1 MQSYSINLRY
11 VIMLR
16 YSGGTMSTIRE
27 VAALAGVSTATVSRV
42 VNHDTTYKLTDAT
55 KEKVWQAVAQL
66 NYKATTPPR
75 KKALR
80 PTNEPTASK
89 IGCVLSVNK
98 GKYNDPYYLS
108 ILSGLENQMQH
119 HNCEIAFVK
128 SGIELETPEILER
141 TFSEKIDGLIL
152 MNTLTAPTF
161 SYISDKVPF
170 IVGVDTTH
178 RTIDNI
184 TYDHYECSFMAVN
197 HLASR
202 GYREIGFVGG
212 NAASFQTSRRYRGYL
227 GAMCSLGLSVNPDWI
242 YFSEWD
248 DAHLIRVIE
257 KAYHK
262 HKLPRAIY
270 AASDLM
276 AMAVLRCLY
285 DLSISVPDEIAV
297 MGLTNLEMS
306 KYSNPPLTTIELSS
320 HAMGAVAA
328 DVLIHRMKGDHTP
341 PKEIHLP
348 AALVIRDS
356 T

>member
-1 MQSYSINLRY
+1 
-11 VIMLR
+11 MLR
-16 YSGGTMSTIRE
+16 HTGGTMSTIRE

-42 VNHDTTYKLTDAT
+42 INHDTTYKLTDAT
-55 KEKVWQAVAQL
+55 REKVWQAVAQL

-75 KKALR
+75 KKISRSADKGAI
-80 PTNEPTASK
+80 PK

-108 ILSGLENQMQH
+108 ILSGLENQMIH

-128 SGIELETPEILER
+128 SGTELENPDILER
-141 TFSEKIDGLIL
+141 TFAERLDGLVL
-152 MNTLTAPTF
+152 MNTLSDKTF
-161 SYISDKVPF
+161 SYISGRVPF
-170 IVGVDTTH
+170 IVGVDTRH
-178 RTIDNI
+178 HTIDNI
-184 TYDHYECSFMAVN
+184 TYDHYDCSFIAVN
-197 HLASR
+197 YLASC
-202 GYREIGFVGG
+202 GYKDIGFVGG
-212 NAASFQTSRRYRGYL
+212 NTATSRESRRYRGYL
-227 GAMCSLGLSVNPDWI
+227 GAMCALGLPVNPDWV

-248 DAHLIRVIE
+248 DSHLIQVIE
-257 KAYHK
+257 KAYHN

-276 AMAVLRCLY
+276 AMAVLRSLY
-285 DLSISVPDEIAV
+285 KLSVKVPQEIAV

-320 HAMGAVAA
+320 NAMGTVAA
-328 DVLIHRMKGDHTP
+328 DVLISRMKGDRTP

-348 AALVIRDS
+348 ATLVVRDS